1 MTPFLLLLSAV
12 LAYLLGA
19 IPFGWL
25 VARSRGV
32 DIRSVGSRN
41 IGATNVFR
49 SVGKGWGIL
58 TFALDFLK
66 GWVACAWIVPLVLS
80 LAGRF
85 AAVPALSGSAL
96 AAAKLLCGVM
106 AVVGHSFPVYLGFK
120 GGKGVATALGITFGL
135 QPLAALI
142 AFGLWFVIV
151 LPTRLVS
158 LASIVGAI
166 AIPVAFYLLQANA
179 AEATVPLA
187 ALTLIVIGRHSENIE
202 RLLKGEEKRFGSKKS
217 AEAAPPEAETAER

>member
-120 GGKGVATALGITFGL
+120 GGKGVATGAGLLLGIA
-135 QPLAALI
+135 PAACGI
-142 AFGLWFVIV
+142 AFAVWLAVFLAG
-151 LPTRLVS
+151 RYVS
-158 LASIVGAI
+158 LASIS
-166 AIPVAFYLLQANA
+166 
-179 AEATVPLA
+179 A
-187 ALTLIVIGRHSENIE
+187 ALALAVVAWLLPAYRAVGWWLPASLAVLALLVVLRHHANIGR
-202 RLLKGEEKRFGSKKS
+202 LLRGTEYRFEFGRKPKD
-217 AEAAPPEAETAER
+217 A